1 MDNRALLRQRALALL
16 GLGLIVA
23 AALVVDRLTFVMTQ
37 SAARSF
43 SYAPA
48 VMVGGLGNVAL
59 ALAALTLAAWIG
71 TRAERDAL
79 VAGLYLGVGLAIIVF
94 PLLAVAFGL
103 PGALANLLVSLA
115 PNTRVA
121 YTAGLVVAAGLMNT
135 SRPRREA

>member
-1 MDNRALLRQRALALL
+1 MDNPALLKQRALALL
-16 GLGLIVA
+16 GLGLVVA

-48 VMVGGLGNVAL
+48 VMIGGLGNLAL

-71 TRAERDAL
+71 TRAERDPL
-79 VAGLYLGVGLAIIVF
+79 VAALYVGVGLAIIVF
-94 PLLAVAFGL
+94 PVLAVAFGL
-103 PGALANLLVSLA
+103 PGALANLLIPLA

-121 YTAGLVVAAGLMNT
+121 YTAGLLAAAGLMNT
-135 SRPRREA
+135 SRRGR